1 MLADADQPVRH
12 IISIFCPVPQGIQ
25 NFPQFSAR
33 CIGILCSIPQG
44 VRYGC
49 HMSGHIIRIGF
60 LLAVASCR
68 FLYPAHT
75 VIEEGNAVTG
85 IIRSSLN
92 LPNAVIFISRLSPI
106 RIYYLLQ
113 PASRQVTVFSCPACP
128 VCYRG
133 KLPKNIIRI
142 PGGIAFDICL
152 FCKFPGGIITITPPV
167 SHRIRDA
174 AYSAAVPVITIQ
186 CLSSGRVC
194 DRHNTV

>member
-1 MLADADQPVRH
+1 MTC
-12 IISIFCPVPQGIQ
+12 F
-25 NFPQFSAR
+25 
-33 CIGILCSIPQG
+33 IPQG

-49 HMSGHIIRIGF
+49 HVSGNIIHIGF

-92 LPNAVIFISRLSPI
+92 LPHAVIFISRLSPI

-113 PASRQVTVFSCPACP
+113 PAARQVTVFSCPVWP

-133 KLPKNIIRI
+133 KLPQDIIRL
-142 PGGIAFDICL
+142 PGGISFDICL
-152 FCKFPGGIITITPPV
+152 FCQFPGSIITVTLPV

-174 AYSAAVPVITIQ
+174 AYSAAVPVITVQ
-186 CLSSGRVC
+186 CLSSG
-194 DRHNTV
+194 